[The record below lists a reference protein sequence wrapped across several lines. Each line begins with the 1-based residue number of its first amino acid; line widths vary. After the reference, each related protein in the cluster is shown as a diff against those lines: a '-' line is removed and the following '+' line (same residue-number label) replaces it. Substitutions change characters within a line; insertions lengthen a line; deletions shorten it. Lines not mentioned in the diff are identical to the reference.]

1 MPAMSTAIPA
11 QAVREVLGQRILTSG
26 MDVVCDLMRCK
37 GNRLWD
43 AARDTAYL
51 DMFTFY
57 ASRPLTFDHPALVD
71 PAYRERMGRLA
82 AHKPSNCDIYTGEYA
97 AFVEAMSRTAAADW
111 PHMFVVSGGALAV
124 ENALKCDFDWKSHKN
139 EAAGRSA
146 SGGRVAHFEHAFH
159 GRSGY
164 TMSLTDS
171 PDPRKTARYPK
182 FTDWPRLPTP
192 SCRFPLDEGDNLAL
206 TAAAEEDSLGR
217 LRRIFEE
224 APHEIAAILIEP
236 IQGEGGDAHLRP
248 EFLRGLR
255 ALADEHEALLIFD
268 EVQTGFGLTG
278 SWWAYQELGVKP
290 DLVCFGKKF
299 QVCGF
304 LASDRVDDVDGVFK
318 VPSRISSTFEGNL
331 VDMVRCTEVLNT
343 VERDGLLGHVKAEG
357 AWLLEQL
364 HGLASRHD
372 WVTAPRGMGLMVA
385 FDLPDGD
392 SRDEVL
398 ERCFEEG
405 LIILGCGD
413 RSLRFRPSLDV
424 SRDDLAEALAI
435 IERCL
440 P

>member
-1 MPAMSTAIPA
+1 
-11 QAVREVLGQRILTSG
+11 
-26 MDVVCDLMRCK
+26 MDLVCDLDRSA

-43 AARDTAYL
+43 AQRGRAYL

-57 ASRPLTFDHPALVD
+57 ASRPLTFDHPALTSD
-71 PAYRERMGRLA
+71 AFRQRMGRLA
-82 AHKPSNCDIYTGEYA
+82 AHKPSNCDVYTGEYA
-97 AFVEAMSRTAAADW
+97 EFVDAMSRTAARQW
-111 PHMFVVSGGALAV
+111 PHLFVISGGALAV
-124 ENALKCDFDWKSHKN
+124 ENALKCAFDWKSRKN

-146 SGGRVAHFEHAFH
+146 TGTRIAHFKRAFH

-171 PDPRKTARYPK
+171 PDPRKTARYPQ
-182 FTDWPRLPTP
+182 FADWPRLPAP
-192 SCRFPLDEGDNLAL
+192 GCRFPLDEGDNLAL

-217 LRRIFEE
+217 LRRELE
-224 APHEIAAILIEP
+224 DAPHTIAAIILEP
-236 IQGEGGDAHLRP
+236 IQAEGGDAHFRP

-255 ALADEHEALLIFD
+255 GLADEHEALLIFD

-278 SWWAYQELGVKP
+278 RWWAHESLGVKP

-299 QVCGF
+299 QVCGV
-304 LASDRVDDVDGVFK
+304 LASERVDDVDSVFE

-331 VDMVRCTEVLNT
+331 IDMVRCATVIGV
-343 VERDGLLGHVKAEG
+343 VEREGLLDHAKAEG

-364 HGLASRHD
+364 QGLSGRHES
-372 WVTAPRGMGLMVA
+372 VSAPRGRGLMAA
-385 FDLPDGD
+385 FDLPDGEA
-392 SRDEVL
+392 RDAVL
-398 ERCFEEG
+398 ERCFDEG

-424 SRDDLAEALAI
+424 SRADLGEALEI